1 MASHGSSFQKT
12 FMGAAG
18 GSSATDVTDVFSTF
32 LYNGNDDTQAINNG
46 IDLDGEGGLVWIK
59 PRDLSLSNRLMDSA
73 RGPTKYLVSDTTG
86 VSQSGAPFSFGSNG
100 FSLTGGGASW
110 NQDTSIYVSWT
121 FRKASKFF
129 DVVTYSGSGSA
140 KTVAHSLGSAPG
152 MIIIKNTGVNDP
164 WAVYHR
170 ANTAAPQ
177 TDYLVLNTSA
187 TTADSDDWWND
198 TAPTSSVFTV
208 GTDHSVNANGE
219 NYVAY
224 LFAHND
230 GDGGFGPDADQDII
244 KCGGYAGNATSVD
257 LGFEPQ
263 FIIVKRTNATENWMM
278 FDTMRGWVVDGNSLG
293 WLMPNNSNRE
303 SALTNGNF
311 GLTSTGFSMSSG
323 YTPLNS
329 GGSSDNYIY
338 IAIRRGPLAVP
349 EVATKVF
356 GLNEYSGN
364 DTTGTLITSS
374 GTGVVDAA
382 FINSSATVSRI
393 ASRLTGVPFLS
404 RSQNSAE
411 INSNT
416 RFKAFDDMNG
426 FFVGNNSQVNGS
438 SNTYL
443 SAMWTRAPSFFDVVP
458 YTGTGSPNVHAPTLS
473 HNLTVPPEFVWVKKR
488 SGTGNWA
495 VSSQVGT
502 GGVQAYLDLN
512 NGNVGTL
519 ATTGPSNT
527 WSDYFTATQVIGN
540 GGGSSNSHS
549 AFPVTHL
556 NVSGSKYIMY
566 LFATAPGVSKVG
578 SYTGNGSSQTIDCG
592 FTSGARYVLVKR
604 TNANGDW
611 VEFNSEYG
619 IVAGNEKAWRVNAG
633 GDTGSEALDII
644 DPANSGF
651 IINQESSYNL
661 NVNNATYIFNAIA

>member
-1 MASHGSSFQKT
+1 
-12 FMGAAG
+12 MGAAG
-18 GSSATDVTDVFSTF
+18 SGGAGPDITDVFSTY
-32 LYNGNDDTQAINNG
+32 LYAGNGSTKTITNG
-46 IDLDGEGGLVWIK
+46 IDLDGEGGLVWLK
-59 PRDLSLSNRLMDSA
+59 SRSASEAHQLFDTERGVHKRVFSNSSNAQSTATNSLTAFN
-73 RGPTKYLVSDTTG
+73 
-86 VSQSGAPFSFGSNG
+86 SNG
-100 FSLTGGGASW
+100 FSIGDNNISNASGST
-110 NQDTSIYVSWT
+110 NVSWT

-177 TDYLVLNTSA
+177 TDYLVLNTNA

-230 GDGGFGPDADQDII
+230 GDGEFGPDADQDII

-263 FIIVKRTNATENWMM
+263 FIIVKRTDETENWMW
-278 FDTMRGWVVDGNSLG
+278 FDTMRGWVADGNSLG
-293 WLMPNNSNRE
+293 WLMPNSTARE

-311 GLTSTGFSMSSG
+311 GLTSTGLSMSSG

-329 GGSSDNYIY
+329 GGSSHNYIY
-338 IAIRRGPLAVP
+338 IAIRRGTLAVP

-364 DTTGTLITSS
+364 NTTGTLITSS

-382 FINSSATVSRI
+382 FINSSAGVSRI
-393 ASRLTGVPFLS
+393 ASRLTEVPFLS
-404 RSQNSAE
+404 RSQTSSE
-411 INSNT
+411 TNSNT

-426 FFVGNNSQVNGS
+426 FFVGNNSQVNSS

-443 SAMWTRAPSFFDVVP
+443 SAMWTRAPSFFDVVVFSGN
-458 YTGTGSPNVHAPTLS
+458 GTAGRTVS
-473 HNLTVPPEFVWVKKR
+473 HNLGVAPEMMWVKR
-488 SGTGNWA
+488 RNSTGHWY
-495 VSSQVGT
+495 VYHTGMT
-502 GGVQAYLDLN
+502 GGSDALHSTARLNLNEAGFDTQSWKNYDFTDAHFSLD
-512 NGNVGTL
+512 NGADIN
-519 ATTGPSNT
+519 AS
-527 WSDYFTATQVIGN
+527 
-540 GGGSSNSHS
+540 GG
-549 AFPVTHL
+549 
-556 NVSGSKYIMY
+556 KYIAY

-604 TNANGDW
+604 TNATGDW

-633 GDTGSEALDII
+633 GDTGSGDLDII

-651 IINQESSYNL
+651 IINEESSYNL
-661 NVNNATYIFNAIA
+661 NVNNANYIFNAIA

>member
-1 MASHGSSFQKT
+1 
-12 FMGAAG
+12 MGAAG
-18 GSSATDVTDVFSTF
+18 SGGAGPDITDVFSTY
-32 LYNGNDDTQAINNG
+32 LYAGNGSTKTITNG
-46 IDLDGEGGLVWIK
+46 IDLDGEGGLVWLK
-59 PRDLSLSNRLMDSA
+59 SRSASEAHQLFDTERGVHKRVFSSSSNAQSTATNSLTAFN
-73 RGPTKYLVSDTTG
+73 
-86 VSQSGAPFSFGSNG
+86 SNG
-100 FSLTGGGASW
+100 FSIGDNNISNASGST
-110 NQDTSIYVSWT
+110 NVSWT

-177 TDYLVLNTSA
+177 TDYLVLNTNA

-230 GDGGFGPDADQDII
+230 GDGEFGPDADQDII

-263 FIIVKRTNATENWMM
+263 FIIVKRTDETENWMW
-278 FDTMRGWVVDGNSLG
+278 FDTMRGWVADGNSLG
-293 WLMPNNSNRE
+293 WLMPNSTARE

-311 GLTSTGFSMSSG
+311 GLTSTGLSMSSG

-329 GGSSDNYIY
+329 GGSSHNYIY
-338 IAIRRGPLAVP
+338 IAIRRGTLAVP

-364 DTTGTLITSS
+364 NTTGTLITSS

-382 FINSSATVSRI
+382 FINSSAGVSRI
-393 ASRLTGVPFLS
+393 ASRLTEVPFLS
-404 RSQNSAE
+404 RSQTSSE
-411 INSNT
+411 TNSNT

-443 SAMWTRAPSFFDVVP
+443 SAMWTRAPSFFDVVVFSGN
-458 YTGTGSPNVHAPTLS
+458 GTAGRTVS
-473 HNLTVPPEFVWVKKR
+473 HNLGVAPEMMWVKR
-488 SGTGNWA
+488 RNSTGHWY
-495 VSSQVGT
+495 VYHTGMT
-502 GGVQAYLDLN
+502 GGSDALHSTARLNLNEAGFDTQSWKNYDFTDAHFSLD
-512 NGNVGTL
+512 NGADIN
-519 ATTGPSNT
+519 AS
-527 WSDYFTATQVIGN
+527 
-540 GGGSSNSHS
+540 GG
-549 AFPVTHL
+549 
-556 NVSGSKYIMY
+556 KYIAY

-604 TNANGDW
+604 TNATGDW

-633 GDTGSEALDII
+633 GDTGSGDLDII

-651 IINQESSYNL
+651 IINEESSYNL
-661 NVNNATYIFNAIA
+661 NVNNANYIFNAIA